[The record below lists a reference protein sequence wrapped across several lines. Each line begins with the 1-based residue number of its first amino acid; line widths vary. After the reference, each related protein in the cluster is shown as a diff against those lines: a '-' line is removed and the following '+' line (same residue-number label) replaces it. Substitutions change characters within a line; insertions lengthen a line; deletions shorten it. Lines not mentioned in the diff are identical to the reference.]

1 MKTMTEVKR
10 KNSSTYTQT
19 ECNTAECIVSNICG
33 AGIVVSLVAA
43 YFKFLETLTK

>member
-19 ECNTAECIVSNICG
+19 EKNTAECIVSNVCG
-33 AGIVVSLVAA
+33 VGIVALLVKM
-43 YFKFLETLTK
+43 YFTLLEALTK